1 MKESFN
7 YMFFDNQ
14 FHKKAGLFLIYT
26 ILLIYCSIFSL
37 TGCNNTIALNFLN
50 YTIITLIVLFG
61 YSVFEGYKITVIKSI
76 NISKENLQVLPMLN
90 IKKSFILGIKF
101 LISFLIFSIPFFC
114 VIGAFGFTAGFATTL
129 NMPSLLI
136 YISSIL
142 LVLSIS
148 AYIIYLICFL
158 PATIAIFAETNS
170 IWNFYKFEKIF
181 KLVFLNKKIYF
192 KSALVYSI
200 LGIIIEESYRICLI
214 LNSKSLVISFIA
226 TLLSACI
233 ITYIAFIMC
242 HIVAKINNNHIQV
255 S

>member
-26 ILLIYCSIFSL
+26 ILLVYCSIFSL
-37 TGCNNTIALNFLN
+37 TGCNNTIALKFLN
-50 YTIITLIVLFG
+50 YTIITLIILFG

-76 NISKENLQVLPMLN
+76 NISNENLRVLPMLN

-114 VIGAFGFTAGFATTL
+114 VIGAFGFTAGFTSIL
-129 NMPSLLI
+129 NMPNLLI
-136 YISSIL
+136 YTSSIL

-200 LGIIIEESYRICLI
+200 LGIIIEECYRICLI
-214 LNSKSLVISFIA
+214 LNNKPIVLFFAILI
-226 TLLSACI
+226 SACI
-233 ITYIAFIMC
+233 ITYLTFVMC
-242 HIVAKINNNHIQV
+242 HIVTKISKNNI
-255 S
+255 

>member
-26 ILLIYCSIFSL
+26 ILLVYCSIFSL

-50 YTIITLIVLFG
+50 YTIITLIILFG
-61 YSVFEGYKITVIKSI
+61 YSIFEGYKITVIKSI
-76 NISKENLQVLPMLN
+76 NISNENLRVLPMLN

-114 VIGAFGFTAGFATTL
+114 VIGAFGFTAGFSSVL
-129 NMPSLLI
+129 NMPNLLI
-136 YISSIL
+136 YTSNALI
-142 LVLSIS
+142 VLSIS

-158 PATIAIFAETNS
+158 PATIVIFAETNS
-170 IWNFYKFEKIF
+170 IWSFYKFEEIF

-192 KSALVYSI
+192 KSAIVYLI

-214 LNSKSLVISFIA
+214 LNNKPIVLFFA
-226 TLLSACI
+226 LLISACI
-233 ITYIAFIMC
+233 ITYLTFVMC
-242 HIVAKINNNHIQV
+242 HIVAKINK
-255 S
+255 